1 MEYLRETRLILG
13 DLKGASFRT
22 AAIVVSVAVLVSLL
36 FSTSVFD
43 VGARKVSASGAEK
56 FGADIMLLSPTL
68 PTIFSYETAN
78 GPIFVVNQPEGHLN
92 SSVVAQVSSLPG
104 VEAVSPQVFVAN
116 LNGSGPAVK
125 PELIAFD
132 PATDFVIRPWLS
144 RSITG
149 LQPDEAV
156 VGAGAGLSVGDE
168 VRYQGLTLKVVAV
181 LSPTN
186 ASLDQTVLF
195 PIETLWSTPGIGGTN
210 TISAVMVKLSGSGSL
225 ATVESEL
232 KNSVGSFRVVA
243 ASELVTRVRV
253 DTAGIASYE
262 LLAEVIM
269 AISVFSLMGLV
280 FTMTTNERS
289 RQLGLMRSI
298 GATNRFIFAH
308 VLKEAALTA
317 AIGSGLG
324 LLLGAGVVYLG
335 KGFLVATFNTA
346 LTVPDFSESLILE
359 LTSVALGIA
368 IGTAASLVPA
378 WRVSRRDPYEAI
390 RKGE

>member
-1 MEYLRETRLILG
+1 MRETRLILR
-13 DLKGASFRT
+13 DLKGARFRT

-43 VGARKVSASGAEK
+43 VGARRVSAAGAGK

-68 PTIFSYETAN
+68 PTIFSYETAT
-78 GPIFVVNQPEGHLN
+78 GPIFVVDRPEGYMN
-92 SSVVAQVSSLPG
+92 SSVVGQVLSLPG
-104 VEAVSPQVFVAN
+104 VDAASPQVFVAI
-116 LNGSGPAVK
+116 LNRSGTGATPRLV
-125 PELIAFD
+125 AFD
-132 PATDFVIRPWLS
+132 PATDFVVQPWLS
-144 RSITG
+144 RSIAD
-149 LQPDEAV
+149 LQPNDAI
-156 VGAGAGLSVGDE
+156 VGAAAGFSVGDE
-168 VRYQGLTLKVVAV
+168 VRYQGLVLKVVAV
-181 LSPTN
+181 LSSTN

-195 PIETLWSTPGIGGTN
+195 PIETLRSTPGITTTN
-210 TISAVMVKLSGSGSL
+210 EISAVMVKLSDSGSL
-225 ATVESEL
+225 TTVESEL
-232 KNSVGSFRVVA
+232 KNNVGSFRVVA
-243 ASELVTRVRV
+243 ASGLVTRVRV

-269 AISVFSLMGLV
+269 AASVFSLIGLV

-298 GATNRFIFAH
+298 GATNRFIFAN

-324 LLLGAGVVYLG
+324 LLLGAAVVYLG
-335 KGFLVATFNTA
+335 EGFLVATFNTV
-346 LTVPDFSESLILE
+346 LTVPDFSESLILV
-359 LTSVALGIA
+359 LTSVGLGIA
-368 IGTAASLVPA
+368 IGTAASLLPA

>member
-1 MEYLRETRLILG
+1 MRETRLILR
-13 DLKGASFRT
+13 DLKGARFRT

-43 VGARKVSASGAEK
+43 LGARRVSAAGAGK

-68 PTIFSYETAN
+68 PTIFSYETAT
-78 GPIFVVNQPEGHLN
+78 GPIFVVDRPEGYVN
-92 SSVVAQVSSLPG
+92 SSVVGQALSLPG
-104 VEAVSPQVFVAN
+104 VAAASPQVFVAN
-116 LNGSGPAVK
+116 LNTSGTGATPRLV
-125 PELIAFD
+125 AFD
-132 PATDFVIRPWLS
+132 PATDFVVQPWLS
-144 RSITG
+144 RSLAG
-149 LQPDEAV
+149 LQPNEAI
-156 VGAGAGLSVGDE
+156 VGAAAGFSVGDE
-168 VRYQGLTLKVVAV
+168 VRYQGLALKVVAV
-181 LSPTN
+181 LGSTN

-195 PIETLWSTPGIGGTN
+195 PIETLRSTPGITTTN
-210 TISAVMVKLSGSGSL
+210 GISAVMVKLSDGGSP
-225 ATVESEL
+225 TMVESEL
-232 KNSVGSFRVVA
+232 KNNVGSFRVVA
-243 ASELVTRVRV
+243 ASELVTRVKV

-269 AISVFSLMGLV
+269 AISVFSLIGLV

-298 GATNRFIFAH
+298 GATNRFIFAN

-324 LLLGAGVVYLG
+324 LVLGAGVVYLG
-335 KGFLVATFNTA
+335 GGFLVATFNTA
-346 LTVPDFSESLILE
+346 LTVPDFSESLILV

-368 IGTAASLVPA
+368 IGTGASLLPA
-378 WRVSRRDPYEAI
+378 WRVSKRDPYEAI

>member
-1 MEYLRETRLILG
+1 MRETRLILR
-13 DLKGASFRT
+13 DIKGARFRT

-43 VGARKVSASGAEK
+43 VGARKVSAVGAGK

-68 PTIFSYETAN
+68 PTIFSYETAT
-78 GPIFVVNQPEGHLN
+78 GPIFVVDRPEGYVN
-92 SSVVAQVSSLPG
+92 SSVVGQVLSLPG
-104 VEAVSPQVFVAN
+104 VDAVSPQVFVGN
-116 LNGSGPAVK
+116 INRSTGVTLKLV
-125 PELIAFD
+125 AFD
-132 PATDFVIRPWLS
+132 PATDFVVQPWLS
-144 RSITG
+144 RSIAG
-149 LQPDEAV
+149 LQPNEAV
-156 VGAGAGLSVGDE
+156 VGAGAGFSVGDDL
-168 VRYQGLTLKVVAV
+168 RYLGLALKVVAV
-181 LSPTN
+181 LSSTN

-195 PIETLWSTPGIGGTN
+195 PVEGLRSTPGITATN
-210 TISAVMVKLSGSGSL
+210 GISAVMVKLSGDGSL
-225 ATVESEL
+225 TNVESEL
-232 KNSVGSFRVVA
+232 KNNVGNFRVVA
-243 ASELVTRVRV
+243 ASELVTRVKV

-269 AISVFSLMGLV
+269 AISVFSLIGLV

-298 GATNRFIFAH
+298 GATNRFIFVN

-324 LLLGAGVVYLG
+324 LLLGAAVVYLG
-335 KGFLVATFNTA
+335 EDFLVATFNTA
-346 LTVPDFSESLILE
+346 LTVPDFSESLILV

-368 IGTAASLVPA
+368 IGTAASLLPA

>member
-1 MEYLRETRLILG
+1 MRETRLILR
-13 DLKGASFRT
+13 DLKGARFRT

-43 VGARKVSASGAEK
+43 VGARRVSAAGAGK

-68 PTIFSYETAN
+68 PTIFSYETAT
-78 GPIFVVNQPEGHLN
+78 GPIFIVDRPEGYLN
-92 SSVVAQVSSLPG
+92 SSVVGQVLSLPG
-104 VEAVSPQVFVAN
+104 VDATSPQVFVAN
-116 LNGSGPAVK
+116 LNESGTGPTIRLV
-125 PELIAFD
+125 AFD
-132 PATDFVIRPWLS
+132 PATDFVVQPWLS
-144 RSITG
+144 HSIVG
-149 LQPDEAV
+149 LQSTEAV
-156 VGAGAGLSVGDE
+156 VGAGAGFSVGDE
-168 VRYQGLTLKVVAV
+168 VRYQGLALKVVAV
-181 LSPTN
+181 LSSTN

-195 PIETLWSTPGIGGTN
+195 PIETLRSTPGIVGTN
-210 TISAVMVKLSGSGSL
+210 SISAVMVKLSDSGSL
-225 ATVESEL
+225 TTVESEL

-243 ASELVTRVRV
+243 ASELVTRVKV

-262 LLAEVIM
+262 LLAEAIM
-269 AISVFSLMGLV
+269 AISVFSLIGLV

-298 GATNRFIFAH
+298 GATNRFIFAN

-324 LLLGAGVVYLG
+324 LLLGAAVVYLG
-335 KGFLVATFNTA
+335 EGFLVATFNTA
-346 LTVPDFSESLILE
+346 LTVPDFSESLILV
-359 LTSVALGIA
+359 LTSVAFGIA
-368 IGTAASLVPA
+368 IGTAASLLPA